1 MAMSLDTGGVA
12 FTPAVPNDDSQAVA
26 LAGLKPISFQPVA
39 SPLQLQPLAG
49 WSMPSSHPE
58 YVSQGISAGLSAIGQ
73 GITAAFT
80 AKKSKDRE
88 DKLLKD
94 KYAHDIEVAK
104 IRKGVG
110 GAGGSSYIDDQGNAS
125 IPAGATQQNENGEF
139 TDDQG
144 NVITPEQA
152 GQMSDPNGITS
163 DQVSEVRDRMKASM
177 PDSEFQKIKN
187 KFQPNFLQDET
198 FKYKPEFGAKKSNI
212 QVAPKALGSTAPIS
226 EDNYVSA
233 VRNPIPD
240 IKAGWD
246 YISDKATRFGN
257 LENASRMQYVADTQ
271 AGRTPQNAGVFSNIK
286 AVFSKPPPS
295 YADKIMV
302 DENNP
307 QNVSK
312 APYQWDES
320 KFSDLRN
327 SVSQPITN
335 IAPYASASTQGG
347 AAGMQQL
354 PVRSAAPEPT
364 PNPFYSG
371 PFEFAPA
378 PQQGQTFENE
388 IPVTANPPEEG
399 KPQTYNLGHAGTP
412 EGVHEIQAQGIMQDR
427 PKTGPYRTIEAAQ
440 KEANRHYAGF
450 EPNGEVTWSRLDHG
464 YIVKRPPIKQY
475 RLAQIQKA
483 DMTGLAYQNE
493 QYNKDQDVTKIR
505 SQHRLLNGF
514 LSAYQSGDQNPATRN
529 ISDLDLIDNYIAF
542 ARGAGSVTGG
552 GVAVTENQYNE
563 IKKSKSVPLSLQAGI
578 ERVFNGEMLTKPE
591 RDTMLKT
598 MLEAYNNQ
606 ARIVNQGTK
615 QMRESLKYTNR
626 NLPEALMP
634 HEFPLLR
641 SQTEIEHDKNKSAK
655 LADKLEAEIE
665 KLPEGSQLRLEK
677 MSEYQNLIQ
686 NLKQL
691 GREHSMVTKNG
702 GIPLNLSDLEEQS
715 LEKSAGWRQGL
726 FPKGAITGGG
736 DADESG
742 STGGQ

>member
-1 MAMSLDTGGVA
+1 MAMSLDTGGIA

-94 KYAHDIEVAK
+94 KYAHEIEVAK

-212 QVAPKALGSTAPIS
+212 QVSPKALGSTAPIS
-226 EDNYVSA
+226 EDNYVSS

-240 IKAGWD
+240 IKAGLD
-246 YISDKATRFGN
+246 YVSDKATRFGN

-286 AVFSKPPPS
+286 AVFSKPAPS
-295 YADKIMV
+295 YADRITL
-302 DENNP
+302 DQSP
-307 QNVSK
+307 
-312 APYQWDES
+312 APVNQQYTTAS
-320 KFSDLRN
+320 N
-327 SVSQPITN
+327 
-335 IAPYASASTQGG
+335 YASPQ
-347 AAGMQQL
+347 
-354 PVRSAAPEPT
+354 PEPT

-371 PFEFAPA
+371 PFDFAPA
-378 PQQGQTFENE
+378 PQQGQTFGNE

-427 PKTGPYRTIEAAQ
+427 PKTGPYRTLEAAQ
-440 KEANRHYAGF
+440 REAEKHYAGF

-483 DMTGLAYQNE
+483 DMAGLAYQNE

-542 ARGAGSVTGG
+542 ARGSGSVTGG

-726 FPKGAITGGG
+726 FPKGAIIGGG